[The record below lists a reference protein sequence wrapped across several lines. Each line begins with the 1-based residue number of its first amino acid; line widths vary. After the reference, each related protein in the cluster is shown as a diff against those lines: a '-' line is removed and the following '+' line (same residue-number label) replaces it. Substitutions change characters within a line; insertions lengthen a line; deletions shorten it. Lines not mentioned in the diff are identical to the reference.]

1 MTLPIGAIGSSPL
14 SGLQSVGAT
23 APTAPTNPAGVAGE
37 VGGTSFGDM
46 LSSKL
51 GEVTNL
57 QDQANQAAQAVA
69 SGQSDDLAGASIAV
83 EKASIA
89 IELTGAIRNK
99 ALEAYQDVMR
109 MQV

>member
-1 MTLPIGAIGSSPL
+1 
-14 SGLQSVGAT
+14 
-23 APTAPTNPAGVAGE
+23 
-37 VGGTSFGDM
+37 M
-46 LSSKL
+46 LADKL
-51 GEVTNL
+51 GQVTNL
-57 QDQANQAAQAVA
+57 QDSANQLSQAVA

-89 IELTGAIRNK
+89 MELTGAIRNK